1 MHCPSCG
8 FDNPAGTKFC
18 IECGF
23 ECGFPLKTRCT
34 RCGVENVPRA
44 KFCSE
49 CATPLQPSS
58 ESSSLPPPPPRPPSP
73 HRYPPRDPAEPMPSS
88 KSAVEGE
95 HRQVTGGSGGRSPWQ
110 SPPRDYLEA
119 ARVMQMA
126 QQDPTVRR
134 EVWGDDEREV
144 WFDDEVEAP
153 PYLRAI
159 RRRGVP
165 IRVGA
170 VTLLAVGLC
179 TFAIGWF
186 VAHWTPLPTALER
199 AAFLATIPFSRDPD
213 RGNERWTIGTE
224 WPRPNPHPHEGP
236 TSTDITPT
244 EEVGAFGKRELS
256 PVETPLT
263 PPTVV
268 PARVPP
274 VSGATSDLPERRG
287 EIMLLH
293 ASNQARQDAGLP
305 PLRGEAALHRIA
317 RRRSE
322 LLVARQEMGQRATAL
337 PDLATQLQEE
347 GIDQVMEVVET
358 FFVGQ
363 EVAHLSQAILRQWL
377 QRPSDRAMLR
387 DARFTAT
394 GVGMAWGRRNTVY
407 VIQVYVARS
416 MVPIAGE
423 QPAASRLGSGG

>member
-8 FDNPAGTKFC
+8 LDNPAGTKFC
-18 IECGF
+18 V
-23 ECGFPLKTRCT
+23 ECGFPLKTRCA

-44 KFCSE
+44 KFCTE

-58 ESSSLPPPPPRPPSP
+58 QGSSLPPLPPRPPTPS
-73 HRYPPRDPAEPMPSS
+73 RYPPRDPAEPIPSS
-88 KSAVEGE
+88 KTAVEGE
-95 HRQVTGGSGGRSPWQ
+95 QQQVTGGSGGRSPWQ
-110 SPPRDYLEA
+110 VPPRDYLEA

-126 QQDPTVRR
+126 QQEPTVRR
-134 EVWGDDEREV
+134 EIWSDDEREM

-153 PYLRAI
+153 PHLRAI
-159 RRRGVP
+159 RQRGAPV
-165 IRVGA
+165 RVGA

-179 TFAIGWF
+179 TFGIGWL
-186 VAHWTPLPTALER
+186 VARWTTLPTALEH
-199 AAFLATIPFSRDPD
+199 AVFLATTPSSRDLD
-213 RGNERWTIGTE
+213 RGNERWAASTE
-224 WPRPNPHPHEGP
+224 WPRPSPHPHEGP

-244 EEVGAFGKRELS
+244 EETGAFGMREGS
-256 PVETPLT
+256 PLETLLT
-263 PPTVV
+263 PPALG

-287 EIMLLH
+287 ETMLFH

-317 RRRSE
+317 RLRSE
-322 LLVARQEMGQRATAL
+322 LLVARQEMGQRATGL
-337 PDLATQLQEE
+337 PDLATQLREE
-347 GIDQVMEVVET
+347 GMDQVVEVAET

-363 EVAHLSQAILRQWL
+363 EVAHLGQAILRQWL
-377 QRPSDRAMLR
+377 QRPSDRGTLR

-416 MVPIAGE
+416 MVPIVGE
-423 QPAASRLGSGG
+423 QPAAPRLGSGG